1 MSPNRERV
9 AGMENGEIAEELDDF
24 LGQII
29 SGKVGSKESKELLEY
44 LLVKAFWSGKTEALE
59 AMRPGIESL
68 AKSVRTDNG

>member
-1 MSPNRERV
+1 MSPNREGV

-24 LGQII
+24 LDQII

-44 LLVKAFWSGKTEALE
+44 LLVKAFWSGKKEARE

>member
-24 LGQII
+24 LDQII
-29 SGKVGSKESKELLEY
+29 SGKVGSKESIELLEY

>member
-24 LGQII
+24 LSQII
-29 SGKVGSKESKELLEY
+29 SGTVGSKEAKELLEY

>member
-24 LGQII
+24 LSQII
-29 SGKVGSKESKELLEY
+29 SGTVGSKEAKELLEY
-44 LLVKAFWSGKTEALE
+44 LLVKAFWSGKTEAL
-59 AMRPGIESL
+59 AALRPGIESL